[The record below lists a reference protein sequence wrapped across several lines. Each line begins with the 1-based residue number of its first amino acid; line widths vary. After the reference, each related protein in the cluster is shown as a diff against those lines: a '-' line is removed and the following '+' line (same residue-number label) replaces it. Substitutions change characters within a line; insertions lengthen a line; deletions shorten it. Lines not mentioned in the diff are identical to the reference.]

1 MKKNIIFI
9 YIIFM
14 YFVSFSKTVLTNTQ
28 ATYTLTSMLAENT
41 DIKVKSLFETS
52 ASMSYDQIQ
61 TLKSI
66 PKESYND
73 VVAVVDLQR
82 VWIYDSLFEF
92 ARRENIKVIEI
103 DASYSY
109 QDNTSL
115 SLLINNYH
123 KGENVGQTNPYV
135 WLDLGNANK
144 MTQIIA
150 HDLIRLFPE
159 NKDVINKNLEKT
171 LNILEKLAEEYNS
184 LDNIDGVIVLSEN
197 LNYLITYLNIFSEYV
212 NINDLSVSNIK
223 KIMKQ
228 TDLKVFVSDKGIK
241 KEIVEE
247 IKRNKGTV
255 VILKT
260 GNLPVEDEDDEELMA
275 KDGLI
280 QIYKYNLNKLKKI
293 K

>member
-9 YIIFM
+9 YMIFM
-14 YFVSFSKTVLTNTQ
+14 SFVSFSKTVLTNTQ

-123 KGENVGQTNPYV
+123 KGENIGQTNPYV

-247 IKRNKGTV
+247 IKKNKGTV

-260 GNLPVEDEDDEELMA
+260 GNLPVEDEDDEDLMA

-280 QIYKYNLNKLKKI
+280 QIYKDNLNKLKKI

>member
-14 YFVSFSKTVLTNTQ
+14 SFVSFSKTVLTNTQ

-260 GNLPVEDEDDEELMA
+260 GNLPVEDEDDEDLMA

-280 QIYKYNLNKLKKI
+280 QIYKDNLNKLKKI

>member
-14 YFVSFSKTVLTNTQ
+14 SFVSFSKTVLTNTQ

-135 WLDLGNANK
+135 WLDLGDANK

-255 VILKT
+255 LILKT
-260 GNLPVEDEDDEELMA
+260 GNLPVEDEDDEDLMA

-280 QIYKYNLNKLKKI
+280 QIYKDNLNKLKKI

>member
-14 YFVSFSKTVLTNTQ
+14 SFVSFSKTVLTNTQ

-260 GNLPVEDEDDEELMA
+260 GNLPVEDEDDEDLMA
-275 KDGLI
+275 KNGLI
-280 QIYKYNLNKLKKI
+280 QIYKDNLNKLKKI

>member
-14 YFVSFSKTVLTNTQ
+14 SFVSFSKTVLTNTQ

-150 HDLIRLFPE
+150 HDLIRLFPK

-255 VILKT
+255 LILKT
-260 GNLPVEDEDDEELMA
+260 GNLPVEDEDDEDLMA

-280 QIYKYNLNKLKKI
+280 QIYKDNLNKLKKI

>member
-14 YFVSFSKTVLTNTQ
+14 SFVSFSKTVLTNTQ

-123 KGENVGQTNPYV
+123 KGENIGQTNPYV

-171 LNILEKLAEEYNS
+171 LNILEKLSEEYNS

-247 IKRNKGTV
+247 IKKNKGTV

-260 GNLPVEDEDDEELMA
+260 GNLPVEDEDDEDLMA

-280 QIYKYNLNKLKKI
+280 QIYKDNLNKLKKI

>member
-14 YFVSFSKTVLTNTQ
+14 SFVLFSKTVLTNTQ

-66 PKESYND
+66 PKESYTD

-92 ARRENIKVIEI
+92 ARRENIRVVEI

-123 KGENVGQTNPYV
+123 KGENIGQTNPYV

-197 LNYLITYLNIFSEYV
+197 LNYLITYLYPLV
-212 NINDLSVSNIK
+212 
-223 KIMKQ
+223 
-228 TDLKVFVSDKGIK
+228 
-241 KEIVEE
+241 
-247 IKRNKGTV
+247 
-255 VILKT
+255 
-260 GNLPVEDEDDEELMA
+260 
-275 KDGLI
+275 
-280 QIYKYNLNKLKKI
+280 YNT
-293 K
+293 

>member
-14 YFVSFSKTVLTNTQ
+14 SFVSFSKTVLTNTQ

-135 WLDLGNANK
+135 WLDLGNTNK

-260 GNLPVEDEDDEELMA
+260 GNLPVEDEDDEDLMA

-280 QIYKYNLNKLKKI
+280 QIYKDNLNKLKKI

>member
-14 YFVSFSKTVLTNTQ
+14 SFVSFSKTVLTNTQ

-144 MTQIIA
+144 MIQIIA

-255 VILKT
+255 LILKT
-260 GNLPVEDEDDEELMA
+260 GNLPVEDEDDEDLMA

-280 QIYKYNLNKLKKI
+280 QIYKDNLNKLKKI

>member
-14 YFVSFSKTVLTNTQ
+14 SFVSFSKTVLTNTQ

-255 VILKT
+255 LILKT
-260 GNLPVEDEDDEELMA
+260 GNLPIEDEDDEDLMA

-280 QIYKYNLNKLKKI
+280 QIYKDNLNKLKKI

>member
-14 YFVSFSKTVLTNTQ
+14 SFVSFSKTVLTNTQ

-247 IKRNKGTV
+247 IKKNKGTV

-260 GNLPVEDEDDEELMA
+260 GNLPVEDEDDEDLMA

-280 QIYKYNLNKLKKI
+280 QIYKDNLNKLKKI

>member
-14 YFVSFSKTVLTNTQ
+14 SFVSFSKTVLTNTQ

-159 NKDVINKNLEKT
+159 NKAVINKNLEKT

-255 VILKT
+255 LILKT
-260 GNLPVEDEDDEELMA
+260 GNLPVEDEDDEDLMA

-280 QIYKYNLNKLKKI
+280 QIYKDNLNKLKKI

>member
-14 YFVSFSKTVLTNTQ
+14 SFVSFSKTVLTNTQ

-260 GNLPVEDEDDEELMA
+260 GNLPVEEEEEDLMA

-280 QIYKYNLNKLKKI
+280 QIYKDNLNKLKKI

>member
-14 YFVSFSKTVLTNTQ
+14 SFVSFSKTVLTNTQ

-171 LNILEKLAEEYNS
+171 LNRLEKLAEEYNS

-260 GNLPVEDEDDEELMA
+260 GNLPVEDEDDEDLMA

-280 QIYKYNLNKLKKI
+280 QIYKDNLNKLKKI

>member
-14 YFVSFSKTVLTNTQ
+14 SFVSFSKTVLTNTQ

-123 KGENVGQTNPYV
+123 KGENIGQTNPYV

-247 IKRNKGTV
+247 IKKNKGTV

-260 GNLPVEDEDDEELMA
+260 GNLPVEDEDDEDLMA

-280 QIYKYNLNKLKKI
+280 QIYKDNLNKLKKI

>member
-14 YFVSFSKTVLTNTQ
+14 SFVSFSKTVLTNTQ

-280 QIYKYNLNKLKKI
+280 QIYKDNLNKLKKI

>member
-14 YFVSFSKTVLTNTQ
+14 SFVSFSKTVLTNTQ

-123 KGENVGQTNPYV
+123 KGENLGQTNPYV

-260 GNLPVEDEDDEELMA
+260 GNLPVEDEDDEDLMA

-280 QIYKYNLNKLKKI
+280 QIYKDNLNKLKKI

>member
-14 YFVSFSKTVLTNTQ
+14 SFVSFSKTVLTNTQ

-123 KGENVGQTNPYV
+123 KGENIGQTNPYV

-228 TDLKVFVSDKGIK
+228 TDLKVFVYDKGIK

-247 IKRNKGTV
+247 IKKNKGTV

-260 GNLPVEDEDDEELMA
+260 GNLPVEDEDDEDLMA

-280 QIYKYNLNKLKKI
+280 QIYKDNLNKLKKI

>member
-14 YFVSFSKTVLTNTQ
+14 SFVSFSKTVLTNTQ

-123 KGENVGQTNPYV
+123 KGENIGQTNPYV

-260 GNLPVEDEDDEELMA
+260 GNLPVEDEDDEDLMA

-280 QIYKYNLNKLKKI
+280 QIYKDNLNKLKKI

>member
-14 YFVSFSKTVLTNTQ
+14 SFVSFSKTVLTNTQ

-255 VILKT
+255 LILKT
-260 GNLPVEDEDDEELMA
+260 GNLPVEDEDDEDLMA

-280 QIYKYNLNKLKKI
+280 QIYKDNLNKLKKI

>member
-14 YFVSFSKTVLTNTQ
+14 SFVSFSKTVLTNTQ

-184 LDNIDGVIVLSEN
+184 LNNIDGVIVLSEN

-212 NINDLSVSNIK
+212 NINDLSVSKIK

-260 GNLPVEDEDDEELMA
+260 GNLPVEDEDDEDLMA

-280 QIYKYNLNKLKKI
+280 QIYKDNLNKLKKI

>member
-14 YFVSFSKTVLTNTQ
+14 SFVSFSKTILTNTQ

-247 IKRNKGTV
+247 IKKNKGTV

-260 GNLPVEDEDDEELMA
+260 GNLPVEDEDDEDLMA

-280 QIYKYNLNKLKKI
+280 QIYKDNLNKLKKI

>member
-1 MKKNIIFI
+1 MS
-9 YIIFM
+9 
-14 YFVSFSKTVLTNTQ
+14 FVSFSKTVLTNTQ

-135 WLDLGNANK
+135 WLDLGNTNK

-260 GNLPVEDEDDEELMA
+260 GNLPVEDEDDEDLMA

-280 QIYKYNLNKLKKI
+280 QIYKDNLNKLKKI

>member
-14 YFVSFSKTVLTNTQ
+14 SFVSFSKTVLTNTQ

-52 ASMSYDQIQ
+52 ASMSYDQIE

-247 IKRNKGTV
+247 IKKNKGTV

-260 GNLPVEDEDDEELMA
+260 GNLPVEDEDDEDLMA

-280 QIYKYNLNKLKKI
+280 QIYKDNLNKLKKI

>member
-14 YFVSFSKTVLTNTQ
+14 SFVSFSKTVLTNTQ

-247 IKRNKGTV
+247 IKKNKGTV

-280 QIYKYNLNKLKKI
+280 QIYKDNLNKLKKI

>member
-14 YFVSFSKTVLTNTQ
+14 SFVSFSKTVLTNTQ

-123 KGENVGQTNPYV
+123 KGENLGQTNPYV

-228 TDLKVFVSDKGIK
+228 TDLKVFVSDKGIN

-260 GNLPVEDEDDEELMA
+260 GNLPVEDEDDEDLMA

-280 QIYKYNLNKLKKI
+280 QIYKDNLNKLKKI

>member
-14 YFVSFSKTVLTNTQ
+14 SFVSFSKTVLTNTQ

-247 IKRNKGTV
+247 IKKNKGTV

-260 GNLPVEDEDDEELMA
+260 GNLPVEDEEDEDLMA

-280 QIYKYNLNKLKKI
+280 QIYKDNLNKLKKI

>member
-14 YFVSFSKTVLTNTQ
+14 SFVSFSKTVLTNTQ

-135 WLDLGNANK
+135 WLDLWNANK

-171 LNILEKLAEEYNS
+171 LNILEKLSEEYNS

-255 VILKT
+255 LILKT
-260 GNLPVEDEDDEELMA
+260 GNLPIEDEDDEDLMA

-280 QIYKYNLNKLKKI
+280 QIYKDNLNKLKKI

>member
-14 YFVSFSKTVLTNTQ
+14 SFVSFSNTVLTNTQ

-247 IKRNKGTV
+247 IKKNKGTV

-280 QIYKYNLNKLKKI
+280 QIYKDNLNKLKKI

>member
-14 YFVSFSKTVLTNTQ
+14 SFVSFSKTVLTNTQ

-260 GNLPVEDEDDEELMA
+260 GNLPVEDEEEDLMA

-280 QIYKYNLNKLKKI
+280 QIYKDNLNKLKKI

>member
-14 YFVSFSKTVLTNTQ
+14 SFVLFSKTVLTNTQ

-123 KGENVGQTNPYV
+123 KGENIGQTNPYV

-247 IKRNKGTV
+247 IKKNKGTV

-260 GNLPVEDEDDEELMA
+260 GNLPVEDEDDEDLMA

-280 QIYKYNLNKLKKI
+280 QIYKDNLNKLKKI

>member
-14 YFVSFSKTVLTNTQ
+14 SFVSFSKTVLTNTQ

-159 NKDVINKNLEKT
+159 NKDVINNNLEKT

-260 GNLPVEDEDDEELMA
+260 GNLPVEDEDDEDLMA

-280 QIYKYNLNKLKKI
+280 QIYKDNLNKLKKI

>member
-1 MKKNIIFI
+1 MS
-9 YIIFM
+9 
-14 YFVSFSKTVLTNTQ
+14 FVSFSKTVLTNTQ

-260 GNLPVEDEDDEELMA
+260 GNLPVEDEDDEDLMA

-280 QIYKYNLNKLKKI
+280 QIYKDNLNKLKKI

>member
-14 YFVSFSKTVLTNTQ
+14 SFVSFSKTVLTNTQ

-260 GNLPVEDEDDEELMA
+260 GNLPVEEEEEEDLMA

-280 QIYKYNLNKLKKI
+280 QIYKDNLNKLKKI